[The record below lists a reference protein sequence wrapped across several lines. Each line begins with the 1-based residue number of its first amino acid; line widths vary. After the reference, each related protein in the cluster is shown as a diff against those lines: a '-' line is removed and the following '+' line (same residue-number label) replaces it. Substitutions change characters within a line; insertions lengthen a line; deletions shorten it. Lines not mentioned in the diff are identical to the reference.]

1 VSLLDPVSV
10 LNPTPS
16 GSADAERFLKTET
29 MKLDEK
35 YFVPFL
41 AITAI
46 GTAIVI
52 TFFTISNRES
62 KQQAFQNQ
70 MASQDSLQQAKMPLI
85 SGNDSLSVSS
95 FPDKFVVLDFWATW
109 TASFSRKAHSQLTD
123 LKKQYP
129 GSFEIIAAVVQDKA
143 GDVDEY
149 ISRHEFPFH
158 YVEGTQVFNSYRL
171 PGVPTQLVY
180 IPGGTL
186 HSIFT
191 GSADSTRMDSLQKI
205 IRYE

>member
-1 VSLLDPVSV
+1 VSLLEPLSV
-10 LNPTPS
+10 LNPTLS
-16 GSADAERFLKTET
+16 GSADDEKFFKTET

-62 KQQAFQNQ
+62 KQQTFQKQ
-70 MASQDSLQQAKMPLI
+70 MAAQDSLQTAKMPLI
-85 SGNDSLSVSS
+85 AGHDSLSVSS

-109 TASFSRKAHSQLTD
+109 TASFSRRAHSQLTD
-123 LKKQYP
+123 LKMQYP
-129 GSFEIIAAVVQDKA
+129 GSLEIMAAVVQDKA
-143 GDVDEY
+143 GDIDEY
-149 ISRHEFPFH
+149 MSRHEFPFH
-158 YVEGTQVFNSYRL
+158 YVEGTQVFNSYRV

-180 IPGGTL
+180 KPGGRL

-205 IRYE
+205 IRNE